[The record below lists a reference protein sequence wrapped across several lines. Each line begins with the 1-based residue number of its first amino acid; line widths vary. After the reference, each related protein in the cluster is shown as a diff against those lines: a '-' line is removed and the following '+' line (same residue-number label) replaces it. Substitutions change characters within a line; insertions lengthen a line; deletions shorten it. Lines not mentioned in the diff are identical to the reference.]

1 VVLKMSDS
9 SEEETTF
16 FELRDEEDTD
26 EEHPKKRRRTMKSLR
41 GRGLGFVKS
50 TTVEDEGDEDPDD
63 ERPSM
68 GGTVASRAGFNI
80 GEYTEPAP
88 AMEHSNTQSPRQSP
102 PPVAR
107 PSAFGAG
114 AKNSFAAKMMAKMGY
129 KEGKGL
135 GAAGQGIVN
144 PIQAQVLQSRAGL
157 GQGGSQKEEKVK
169 VDRKKLKSGSQASTP
184 GSRTP
189 VPRALPRKRFQTLA
203 DIEARGLAVPA
214 ALRSVIIDATG
225 EEKKSV
231 SSAAGIMTPTRMPSP
246 DSEAVK
252 ISRRAKRDIE
262 AFAEA
267 WEAEKE
273 NKIRLDEEQERLR
286 VLHEDNEKQI
296 SRLQD
301 VMMVLSRTS
310 LSNASN
316 GDGGDAEK
324 ADFNAAVSRLSNL
337 QAKFPEYVTDPAFEL
352 SSAAVAILEA
362 PFKHALAE
370 WDPLETPN
378 ITSDNFIIA
387 FQNLDPLLSQ
397 TAETDEDNL
406 LGRRR
411 RHTTPFESLLILH
424 WFPHVRDAIRR
435 EWDVYDPDPA
445 IDLITKWKP
454 IIPAWLNAKVLGE
467 AILPKLTSAVA
478 IFRPGKKNK
487 APPLHSWLFDWWSM
501 LDGMGFLEPNADPSG
516 GAGLK
521 QLVKNKLDSES
532 WPIWKPYLGQAR
544 SRPDVSTPT
553 VSTPKPPAVL
563 DDEISFR
570 EIVEEWCADVDLLL
584 VSTREATD
592 MGLPLYRLKDAG
604 GKGTGLA
611 IYLQNDVVYANET
624 GQPYG
629 LDGELATAARL
640 RS

>member
-1 VVLKMSDS
+1 MSDS

-26 EEHPKKRRRTMKSLR
+26 EDHPKKRRRTMKSLR

-50 TTVEDEGDEDPDD
+50 TTAEEEGEDDVDD

-68 GGTVASRAGFNI
+68 GSMGASRAGFNI
-80 GEYTEPAP
+80 GEYSESAP
-88 AMEHSNTQSPRQSP
+88 TMDHSNTASPRQSP

-135 GAAGQGIVN
+135 GASGQGIVN
-144 PIQAQVLQSRAGL
+144 PIQAQLLQSRAGL
-157 GQGGSQKEEKVK
+157 GQGSSQKEERPQ
-169 VDRKKLKSGSQASTP
+169 VDRKRIKPGSQASTP

-189 VPRALPRKRFQTLA
+189 VPRAPPKKRFQTLA
-203 DIEARGLAVPA
+203 DIESRGLAVPA
-214 ALRSVIIDATG
+214 ALKSVIIDATG
-225 EEKKSV
+225 EEKKKV

-252 ISRRAKRDIE
+252 ISKRAKRDLQ

-273 NKIRLDEEQERLR
+273 NKIRLEEEQERLR
-286 VLHEDNEKQI
+286 ILHEDNEKQI

-310 LSNASN
+310 LSSTSN
-316 GDGGDAEK
+316 GDNGGAEK
-324 ADFNAAVSRLSNL
+324 ADFDAAVSRLSNL
-337 QAKFPEYVTDPAFEL
+337 QTRFPEYVTDPAFEL
-352 SSAAVAILEA
+352 SSAAAAILEA

-370 WDPLETPN
+370 WEPMKTPN
-378 ITSDNFIIA
+378 TKSSEFITA
-387 FQNLDPLLSQ
+387 FQSLNPLLRQSPD
-397 TAETDEDNL
+397 TEEANL

-411 RHTTPFESLLILH
+411 RHTTPFESLLVLH
-424 WFPHVRDAIRR
+424 WFPRVRDAIRR

-445 IDLITKWKP
+445 TELITIWKP

-467 AILPKLTSAVA
+467 AILPKLTSAVTT
-478 IFRPGKKNK
+478 FRPGKKSK

-501 LDGMGFLEPNADPSG
+501 LDEMGYLEPSADPSG

-532 WPIWKPYLGQAR
+532 WPIWKPYLGHAK
-544 SRPDVSTPT
+544 SRPAASTP
-553 VSTPKPPAVL
+553 VASTPKQPVVL

-604 GKGTGLA
+604 GRGAGLA

-624 GQPYG
+624 GQPFG
-629 LDGELATAARL
+629 LDGELAKAARL

>member
-1 VVLKMSDS
+1 MSDS
-9 SEEETTF
+9 SEEGTTF
-16 FELRDEEDTD
+16 FELRDEDDTD

-41 GRGLGFVKS
+41 GHGLGFVKS
-50 TTVEDEGDEDPDD
+50 TTAEDEGDHNTDD

-68 GGTVASRAGFNI
+68 GGIGTSRAEFNI
-80 GEYTEPAP
+80 GEYSEPAP
-88 AMEHSNTQSPRQSP
+88 TMNHFNTQSPRQSP

-135 GAAGQGIVN
+135 GASGQGIVN
-144 PIQAQVLQSRAGL
+144 PIQAQVLQNRAGL
-157 GQGGSQKEEKVK
+157 GQGSSQKEDRPNL
-169 VDRKKLKSGSQASTP
+169 DRKKTKTGSQASTP

-189 VPRALPRKRFQTLA
+189 VPRAPPKKRFQTLA
-203 DIEARGLAVPA
+203 DIEARGLAVPV

-225 EEKKSV
+225 EEKKHI

-252 ISRRAKRDIE
+252 ISRRAKRDLE

-273 NKIRLDEEQERLR
+273 HKIRLDEEQEKLR
-286 VLHEDNEKQI
+286 VLQEDNDKQI

-310 LSNASN
+310 LSNTSN
-316 GDGGDAEK
+316 GDSGGAEK
-324 ADFNAAVSRLSNL
+324 ADFDAAVSRLFNL
-337 QAKFPEYVTDPAFEL
+337 QTKFPEYVTDPAFEL

-362 PFKHALAE
+362 PFKHALAD
-370 WDPLETPN
+370 WDPLESPN
-378 ITSDNFIIA
+378 ITSDIFIAA
-387 FQNLDPLLSQ
+387 FQSLDPLLRQ
-397 TAETDEDNL
+397 AVETEGDNL

-411 RHTTPFESLLILH
+411 RHTMPFESLLVLH
-424 WFPHVRDAIRR
+424 WFPYVRDAIRR
-435 EWDVYDPDPA
+435 EWDVYDPDPV

-454 IIPAWLNAKVLGE
+454 IIPAWLNAKILGE

-478 IFRPGKKNK
+478 TFRPGKKSK
-487 APPLHSWLFDWWSM
+487 VPPLHSWLFDWWSM
-501 LDGMGFLEPNADPSG
+501 LDEMGYLEPNADPSG

-532 WPIWKPYLGQAR
+532 WPIWKPYLGHAK
-544 SRPDVSTPT
+544 SRTVASTRT
-553 VSTPKPPAVL
+553 VSTPKQSAVL

-584 VSTREATD
+584 VPTREATD

-604 GKGTGLA
+604 GKGAGLA

-624 GQPYG
+624 GQPFG
-629 LDGELATAARL
+629 LGGELATAARL